1 MATKLSIAEQKAI
14 TNWFSTDTGATLLKM
29 IKETEQGYLDEAMV
43 GLNQGP
49 QYTHDRV
56 VAAQAVET
64 IYQWL
69 KAYRIEEK
77 KKDEE

>member
-43 GLNQGP
+43 GINQGP
-49 QYTHDRV
+49 QHTHDRV
-56 VAAQAVET
+56 VAAQAIET

-77 KKDEE
+77 KKDED

>member
-14 TNWFSTDTGATLLKM
+14 TNWLSTDTGATLLKM

-56 VAAQAVET
+56 VAAQAIDT

-69 KAYRIEEK
+69 KAYRNEAPPEE
-77 KKDEE
+77 E